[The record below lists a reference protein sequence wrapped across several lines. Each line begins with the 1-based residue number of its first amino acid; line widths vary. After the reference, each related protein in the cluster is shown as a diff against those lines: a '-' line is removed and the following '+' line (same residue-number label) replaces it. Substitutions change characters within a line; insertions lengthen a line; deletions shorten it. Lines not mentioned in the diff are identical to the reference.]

1 MTMKIDDLIIQMAT
15 TFKNSGG
22 NMQWAPA
29 AIVMS
34 MNEDEMKV
42 LAEEAIRARLQ
53 TASMLSETL

>member
-1 MTMKIDDLIIQMAT
+1 MKIDDLIIQMAT

-22 NMQWAPA
+22 NMQRTPA

-42 LAEEAIRARLQ
+42 LAEEEIRARLQ